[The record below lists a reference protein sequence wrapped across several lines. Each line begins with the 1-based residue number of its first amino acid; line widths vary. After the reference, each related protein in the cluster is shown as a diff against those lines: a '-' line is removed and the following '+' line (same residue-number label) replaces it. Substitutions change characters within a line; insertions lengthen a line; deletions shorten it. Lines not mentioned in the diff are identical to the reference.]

1 MASEL
6 SDDVVKRD
14 ASGRLVKGGGSLN
27 RSGLDRK
34 KAMMLRNL
42 EALTP
47 RAIATLGKLLDD
59 PNPTA
64 RFSAAREILDRNL
77 GRVKQSVQVDVD
89 VTSTHVLHL
98 QALEQLAARKKQQ
111 QIIDAQ
117 AIDIT
122 DNATLGRVTS
132 HDGTDGTG
140 APMVIDASETVAAE
154 TPRPPEAPGAAA
166 CAATPPPTHE
176 NP

>member
-1 MASEL
+1 MEGENQVVRDEKGRVTKGSRL
-6 SDDVVKRD
+6 SPY
-14 ASGRLVKGGGSLN
+14 GSMPRRQILALKKLE
-27 RSGLDRK
+27 GLT
-34 KAMMLRNL
+34 
-42 EALTP
+42 E

-77 GRVKQSVQVDVD
+77 GKVPQKQNVQVD
-89 VTSTHVLHL
+89 VTSTHILHL
-98 QALEQLAARKKQQ
+98 QALEALAERKRQSL
-111 QIIDAQ
+111 IEAQ

-122 DNATLGRVTS
+122 DNATLGRIGL
-132 HDGTDGTG
+132 HGGTGDSG

>member
-1 MASEL
+1 MDQEL
-6 SDDVVKRD
+6 RPIERD
-14 ASGRLVKGGGSLN
+14 EKGRIKPGQRSLN
-27 RSGLDRK
+27 PYPKGVDARR
-34 KAMMLRNL
+34 ARMLRDL
-42 EALTP
+42 EALAP
-47 RAIATLGKLLDD
+47 RAITKLGKLLDD
-59 PNPTA
+59 PNGSVA
-64 RFSAAREILDRNL
+64 LGAAKEILERNL
-77 GRVKQSVQVDVD
+77 GKVPQKQNVQLD

-98 QALEQLAARKKQQ
+98 QALEELAARKKQ

-122 DNATLGRVTS
+122 GNATLGGITS
-132 HDGTDGTG
+132 HDGTGDSG

>member
-6 SDDVVKRD
+6 SDDHLVKRD
-14 ASGRLVKGGGSLN
+14 ANGRLVKGGGSLN

-77 GRVKQSVQVDVD
+77 GKVRQNVQVD
-89 VTSTHVLHL
+89 VTSTPVLHL
-98 QALEQLAARKKQQ
+98 QALEALAERKRQSL
-111 QIIDAQ
+111 IEAQ

-122 DNATLGRVTS
+122 GDASLGRVTS

-140 APMVIDASETVAAE
+140 APMVIEAGERAGAE

>member
-6 SDDVVKRD
+6 SDDHLVKRD
-14 ASGRLVKGGGSLN
+14 ANGRLVKGGGSLN

-77 GRVKQSVQVDVD
+77 GKVRQNVQVD
-89 VTSTHVLHL
+89 VTSTPVLHL
-98 QALEQLAARKKQQ
+98 QALEALAERKRQA
-111 QIIDAQ
+111 IIEAQ

-122 DNATLGRVTS
+122 DNATLGRVGL
-132 HDGTDGTG
+132 HGGTGDSG